1 MPKISKGLQAVRN
14 VARLATWHRDL
25 PKGSA
30 LSRDGFRIVPE
41 LLTRAECESIRADFD
56 RMLHVALPP
65 ADSDV
70 YIVSER
76 SGTSKTDR
84 LLYRL
89 MNYQRVAPW
98 VIDRVEQP
106 VLKLMKEET
115 GLELCINSYSVQVD
129 WPDTKTKR
137 GLHNDGLVPTFKT
150 FIYLSDVE
158 EPQHGPYTV
167 VPGSH
172 RHFFRKLLNIVLN
185 FVRRAPLDDM
195 NHAYRDQ
202 DATRILGPA
211 GTGILS
217 CQLLAHKG
225 WQQHTNRVRYV
236 LVLYMRPP
244 PARPEWN
251 LGRSSALT
259 SVVSVE
265 EAGILVEA
273 ARADR

>member
-1 MPKISKGLQAVRN
+1 MLKMRKLLRATRDL
-14 VARLATWHRDL
+14 ARLASWHRAL
-25 PKGSA
+25 PEASA
-30 LSRDGFRIVPE
+30 LSRDGFRVVPDV
-41 LLTRAECESIRADFD
+41 LSRAECETIRADFD
-56 RMLHVALPP
+56 RLLHEALPP

-76 SGTSKTDR
+76 FGKSKTDR

-89 MNYQRVAPW
+89 MNYQQLAPW
-98 VIDRVEQP
+98 IIDRVEQP
-106 VLKLMKEET
+106 ILKLMQDET

-137 GLHNDGLVPTFKT
+137 GYHNDGLVPTFKT
-150 FIYLSDVE
+150 FIYLSDVD
-158 EPQHGPYTV
+158 EPRHGPYTV

-172 RHFFRKLLNIVLN
+172 RHFFRKLINIVIN
-185 FVRRAPLDDM
+185 TVRQAPVDDM
-195 NHAYRDQ
+195 NYGYQ
-202 DATRILGPA
+202 DRGAARILGPA

-225 WQQHTNRVRYV
+225 WQEHTDRVRYV

-244 PARPEWN
+244 PQRAEWT

-259 SVVSVE
+259 STVSVE
-265 EAGILVEA
+265 EAGVLVEA
-273 ARADR
+273 PL